1 MRSDD
6 IIPLKDTKIENGKH
20 KTNDMLKLAFKNL
33 NAKPLRTV
41 ATILAVAI
49 AVAMFFCM
57 ISFKGAVFDY
67 IYETETSA
75 AGNSDIVISTNSN
88 SDRITTVAE
97 PLKNIEE
104 VKDIVPSLNLY
115 ALYKDEYVSVRAF
128 VASQLQTLQKIDVA
142 YGDLSGMESGA
153 NEDNIVVSKAAAE
166 HFGLNVGDNVRLK
179 LGTNEV
185 SFYVGAIAEQ
195 SGYFLDDSPYRFVC
209 VTSNASKLVLP
220 VSANEFCNEIYL
232 SLKDGA
238 NVNTVIEKIKGIE
251 RYSTMLVK
259 ASRDGAYVEEK
270 TSSLTAPVVLA
281 GGAVLLLGV
290 AVIVILFLMS
300 ESEKKTF
307 ISKLTVIGATKRQ
320 IFGLFA
326 IESFI
331 ISVLGAL
338 IGSALAVGVFVGLL
352 KITLSSSV
360 TFGVNALYFFLSGA
374 IGFVS
379 AMASSLIPVA
389 RAFKGTVRENQ
400 LDLKKNAAW
409 TKWIAPVFLALTIV
423 CLIIEFCVPAA
434 TAYAAVFSMVFALCT
449 VATGCVPLVKLAGK
463 GLAKTSSPSMRI
475 AGLDVQREKRFTR
488 SVSMLTV
495 GVTVS
500 VMLFMAWS
508 LTTSIFSSY
517 VKEFENMA
525 FVSNVRFD
533 VNAEDFKSSQGVKD
547 ATKMVWGQCTV
558 KARGNDKTMN
568 VLGSADIINM
578 VDFEFMTPK
587 ETVYER
593 ISSDKDYVFV
603 DYALKTL
610 YGIDEGDTIEMTVGD
625 VTRTVVVGGILK
637 HELFSGNY
645 IVTSSDV
652 LERVFSKQIDTVL
665 IVSDGTDMQRTVGAL
680 REKWADKNYY
690 VISALDAFR
699 WDMESMQS
707 VFDLI
712 GTLAVVVAIFI
723 FAVTAASALIGRGGA
738 KKARTA
744 FLNAGMSKNM
754 LLGAEVCEYA
764 VIAAVALALSVVSSA
779 VLTASLIHALRLFGL
794 YFDFM
799 YRTWV
804 VFVTGIAM
812 CGAYT
817 LVPLAL
823 NFKKGYNVKK
833 A

>member
-1 MRSDD
+1 
-6 IIPLKDTKIENGKH
+6 
-20 KTNDMLKLAFKNL
+20 MLKLAFKNL
-33 NAKPLRTV
+33 NAKPLRTI
-41 ATILAVAI
+41 ATILAVAV
-49 AVAMFFCM
+49 AVAMIFCM

-128 VASQLQTLQKIDVA
+128 VSSQLQTLQKIDVA
-142 YGDLSGMESGA
+142 YGDLSGMENGA
-153 NEDNIVVSKAAAE
+153 NEDNIVLSKAAAE
-166 HFGLNVGDNVRLK
+166 HFGLRVGDNVRLK

-232 SLKDGA
+232 SLKDGVD
-238 NVNTVIEKIKGIE
+238 VNTVIEKIKGIE

-300 ESEKKTF
+300 ESEKKTL

-352 KITLSSSV
+352 KVTLSSSV
-360 TFGVNALYFFLSGA
+360 TFDVNAPYLFLSGA

-379 AMASSLIPVA
+379 AMASSLVPVA

-400 LDLKKNAAW
+400 LDLKKNAVW
-409 TKWIAPVFLALTIV
+409 TKWIAPVFFALTIV

-434 TAYAAVFSMVFALCT
+434 TAYAAVFSMIFALCT
-449 VATGCVPLVKLAGK
+449 VATGCVPLVKFAGK
-463 GLAKTSSPSMRI
+463 GLAKTSSPSMKI

-525 FVSNVRFD
+525 FVSNVRYD
-533 VNAEDFKSSQGVKD
+533 VNAEDFKTSQGVKD

-558 KARGNDKTMN
+558 KVAGNGKTMN

-578 VDFEFMTPK
+578 VDFEFITPK

-610 YGIDEGDTIEMTVGD
+610 YGIDEGDSIEMTVGD

-652 LERVFSKQIDTVL
+652 LERAFSKQIDTVL

-744 FLNAGMSKNM
+744 LLNAGMSKNM

-812 CGAYT
+812 CGAYA